1 MSYFTSTRRLIE
13 RWQHRGLI
21 DRQTADKLLADIRSD
36 RSGFNLGTALA
47 TLGGVLLGSAVILLV
62 AANWEYMPRIF
73 RVGLI
78 FSLIWASYLIGAWRE
93 TRGDNVWSTALYIL
107 GAASFGGGIA
117 LISQMYH
124 ISGDENQ
131 AIAIWSLGVF
141 ISAFL
146 LRSPVLSA
154 TAMLLAAY
162 YLKMIVFDDGEGLF
176 GFSYL
181 VIGPVIALIGI
192 ASARFTRSPV
202 TAHMV
207 VLFSILWFCLCY
219 AANDEYAYLWILAI
233 IGAFGLV
240 ANKLMPQLLRK
251 LTQIPEAFATYGLFA
266 LLISLAVFQV
276 EPSLYH
282 SENEY
287 RIVLYGI
294 AIIFVAVLAL
304 LMHGRENAG
313 LRWLVYFAFSME
325 VLYLAFITIGTIIS
339 TSGFFLIAGILVLL
353 LAGLV
358 SRFEKRMKY
367 KISAGAENE

>member
-240 ANKLMPQLLRK
+240 ANKLMPQRLRK

-266 LLISLAVFQV
+266 LLISLAVFQIN
-276 EPSLYH
+276 PSLYH

-294 AIIFVAVLAL
+294 AIIFIAVLAL

>member
-21 DRQTADKLLADIRSD
+21 DRQTADKLLADIKSD
-36 RSGFNLGTALA
+36 RSGFNLGTVLA

-62 AANWEYMPRIF
+62 AANWEYMPRLL

-78 FSLIWASYLIGAWRE
+78 FTLIWASYLIGAWRE
-93 TRGDNVWSTALYIL
+93 TRGDNIWSTALYIL
-107 GAASFGGGIA
+107 GAASFGAGIA

-124 ISGDENQ
+124 ISGDESQ

-146 LRSPVLSA
+146 LRSSVLSA

-162 YLKMIVFDDGEGLF
+162 YLQMIVFDGDEGLF
-176 GFSYL
+176 GFSYI
-181 VIGPVIALIGI
+181 VIGPAIALLGI

-207 VLFSILWFCLCY
+207 VIFSILWFCLCY
-219 AANDEYAYLWILAI
+219 AADGEEAYLKILAI

-266 LLISLAVFQV
+266 LLISLSVFQI
-276 EPSLYH
+276 EPSLYF
-282 SENEY
+282 SSNEH
-287 RIVLYGI
+287 RIILYGI
-294 AIIFVAVLAL
+294 AILLVAVLAL
-304 LMHGRENAG
+304 LMHGRENRG
-313 LRWLVYFAFSME
+313 LRWLVYFAFSLE
-325 VLYLAFITIGTIIS
+325 VLFLAFITIGTIIS
-339 TSGFFLIAGILVLL
+339 TSGFFLIVGILILL
-353 LAGLV
+353 LAVLV
-358 SRFEKRMKY
+358 RRFEKRMKY
-367 KISAGAENE
+367 KINAGAENE